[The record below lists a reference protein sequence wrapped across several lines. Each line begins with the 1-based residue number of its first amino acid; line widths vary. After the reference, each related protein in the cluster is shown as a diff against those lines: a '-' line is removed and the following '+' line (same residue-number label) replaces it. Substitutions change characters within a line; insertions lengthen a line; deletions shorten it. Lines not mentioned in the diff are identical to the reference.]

1 MTQYNGINRR
11 GASVDK
17 ASLSLSPCVCLGFC
31 PPPAPLPFSD
41 TVGIFILSR
50 NGNVQFLYIMSEH
63 ILSCTF

>member
-31 PPPAPLPFSD
+31 PPPAPLPLV
-41 TVGIFILSR
+41 TPWG
-50 NGNVQFLYIMSEH
+50 FLYSPEMAMYNFCEIM
-63 ILSCTF
+63 